1 MSRDQKFF
9 DMYTLVIGVI
19 GAVALAFVVLAMKM
33 SDLTQ
38 GIYTRDASEYQAA
51 VAERIKPVG
60 EVYLPGEEHASS
72 GPTVDTPDAPEPVA
86 TVMTGPQV
94 YNAACSACHG
104 AGIGGAPVLGDPAQ
118 WVERL
123 AQGED
128 MLKQHALQGFS
139 GSTCFMPPKGG
150 RVDLS
155 DAEVTDA
162 VEFMLSKLQ

>member
-1 MSRDQKFF
+1 
-9 DMYTLVIGVI
+9 
-19 GAVALAFVVLAMKM
+19 
-33 SDLTQ
+33 
-38 GIYTRDASEYQAA
+38 
-51 VAERIKPVG
+51 
-60 EVYLPGEEHASS
+60 
-72 GPTVDTPDAPEPVA
+72 
-86 TVMTGPQV
+86 MTGPQV

-139 GSTCFMPPKGG
+139 GSTGFMPPKGG